1 MSKISFF
8 ILSIFLLSACS
19 LPVNQIGDMPSDK
32 RISAMKPGKHTKED
46 VTRLIGSPAHITL
59 FQEESWVYV
68 ESKEQQRAFLSPE
81 ETSRRVLVIT
91 FKPDDTIAKI
101 SRLDL
106 NDGVN
111 VPYDSD
117 VTKSYGKDLSV
128 WDEMIG
134 NFGRFP
140 AKGQQR

>member
-1 MSKISFF
+1 MSKLSF
-8 ILSIFLLSACS
+8 IFLSVFLLGACS
-19 LPVNQIGDMPSDK
+19 FPVNQIGDMPSEK
-32 RISAMKPGKHTKED
+32 RISAIKAGKHTKED
-46 VTRLIGSPAHITL
+46 VTRLIGNPAHITL
-59 FQEESWVYV
+59 FQEESWIYV
-68 ESKEQQRAFLSPE
+68 ESKEKQRAFLSPKE
-81 ETSRRVLVIT
+81 EERQVLVIT
-91 FKPDDTIAKI
+91 FKPDTTVARV

-140 AKGQQR
+140 SKNQPQ